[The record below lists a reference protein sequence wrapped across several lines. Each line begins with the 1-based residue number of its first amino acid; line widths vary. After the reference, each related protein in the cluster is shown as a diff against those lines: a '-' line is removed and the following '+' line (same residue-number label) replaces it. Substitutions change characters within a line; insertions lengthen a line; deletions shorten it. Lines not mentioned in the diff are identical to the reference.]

1 MAPDNL
7 FAAPKGTYDLLP
19 PDSWRWLEGTRLAL
33 DTFAR
38 AGYAPV
44 ETPAFEHTEVFERGV
59 GATSEV
65 VNKQMYTFL
74 DKGDRSLT
82 LRPEGTAP
90 VMRAVLEHRLDKGP
104 LPVKLAYGSFMFRQE
119 RPQKGRFRQFFQVG
133 IEAIGTDE
141 PAVDAEVIE
150 VGARYL
156 KAMGVRPVLLLN
168 SIGHPSESCRGGYVK
183 LLADWLRDR
192 LDELAPVDRERVET
206 NPLRTFD
213 SKEEPTIEVMR
224 DAPLITDHLCEGCA
238 AHFGEVTSLL
248 GGVAVEYEL
257 EPRLVRG
264 LDYYTRTAFEFVAG
278 NLGSQSAVGGGGRYD
293 GLAESL
299 GGDPLPGIGFAL
311 GLDRVLLAGDAF
323 SERGSRVDA
332 YVVTATPDARG
343 AAFALATRLRAA
355 GAGADLDLA
364 GRSMKGQMKDAARS
378 GARWAVIL
386 GADELAAGAA
396 TLRDLST
403 GEQEQVPLD
412 EVERR
417 VTPHA

>member
-1 MAPDNL
+1 MPQENQ

-19 PDSWRWLEGTRLAL
+19 PESWRWVEGVRLAL

-90 VMRAVLEHRLDKGP
+90 VMRAVLEHRLDKGA

-133 IEAIGTDE
+133 IEAIGTDD
-141 PAVDAEVIE
+141 PVVDAEVIE

-156 KAMGVRPVLLLN
+156 SAMGVEPTLLLN

-192 LDELAPVDRERVET
+192 IDELAPVDRERVET

-213 SKEEPTIEVMR
+213 SKEERTISAMT
-224 DAPLITDHLCEGCA
+224 DAPLITDHLCEACA
-238 AHFGEVTSLL
+238 THFSGVRSLL
-248 GGVAVEYEL
+248 GEVGVAFQL

-264 LDYYTRTAFEFVAG
+264 LDYYTRTAFEFVSG

-299 GGDPLPGIGFAL
+299 GGEPLPGIGFAL
-311 GLDRVLLAGDAF
+311 GLDRVLLAGNAF
-323 SERGSRVDA
+323 EEPPARVAA
-332 YVVTATPDARG
+332 YVVTATPEARP

-355 GAGADLDLA
+355 GIGADLDLA

-396 TLRDLST
+396 TLRDLAA
-403 GEQEQVPLD
+403 GEQERVPLD

-417 VTPHA
+417 VST